1 MAKTEFT
8 LVDSVTGSNKIMV
21 EADGQGSF
29 EVSILA
35 KDVDGEQIKGNA
47 LFMVLSKQDLTT
59 LAFTLYLAAMEE
71 S

>member
-8 LVDSVTGSNKIMV
+8 LVDQASGSNEITV

-35 KDVDGEQIKGNA
+35 KDVHGKQIKGNA
-47 LFMVLSKQDLTT
+47 SFMVLSKQDLTT